1 MIKIAKLVNLKCVKL
16 IRNVDIVLA
25 PENAPLLKLNSQFK
39 GKRNL
44 ASEIKN
50 SN

>member
-25 PENAPLLKLNSQFK
+25 PQNVALTPSVKIQ
-39 GKRNL
+39 
-44 ASEIKN
+44 EISAFDVANPKF
-50 SN
+50 